1 MASEVQAADAF
12 RDGSPKGL
20 SPRVIYEAS
29 HEGEV
34 ISVVMIHSDI
44 VVSASCCVAERFL
57 IAKWLHCF
65 SDDDTVRI
73 LQETSDEEEEEDEN
87 IASGASKR

>member
-1 MASEVQAADAF
+1 MASEVPAGDTF

-34 ISVVMIHSDI
+34 IGVVMIHSDI
-44 VVSASCCVAERFL
+44 VVSAR
-57 IAKWLHCF
+57 WLCSRAI
-65 SDDDTVRI
+65 SDSE
-73 LQETSDEEEEEDEN
+73 LTSLLL
-87 IASGASKR
+87 R